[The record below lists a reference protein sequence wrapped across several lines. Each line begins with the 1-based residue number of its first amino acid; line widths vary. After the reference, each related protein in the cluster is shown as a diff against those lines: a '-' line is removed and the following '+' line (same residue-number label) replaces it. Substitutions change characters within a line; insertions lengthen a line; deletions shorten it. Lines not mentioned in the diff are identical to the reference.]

1 MIDLS
6 GKTILVTGASGG
18 IGASVA
24 QLCSDFGA
32 MVCITGR
39 NIDRLTEVL
48 IGLSND
54 SALFQADLKSESE
67 IEQLAKLLPHIDG
80 WVHCAGIIA
89 PFPIKYNQAKHID
102 TMFSVNFNSACLL
115 IGKLMQ
121 FKKVN
126 NGSSFVFMSSVSASH
141 PYNGGSLYAASKAA
155 LESFSRSIALEFSS
169 KGIRSNCIA
178 AALVETEM
186 FHQTQKA
193 QSEEEMLEIISA
205 YPLGIG
211 RPIDVA
217 NAAAFLLSSQSSWM
231 TGSVLTLDG
240 GLLLNSKK

>member
-24 QLCSDFGA
+24 QLCSDLGA
-32 MVCITGR
+32 MVCISGR
-39 NIDRLTEVL
+39 NVDGLTQVL
-48 IGLSND
+48 DGLGND
-54 SALFQADLKSESE
+54 SALFHADLTSESD
-67 IEQLAKLLPHIDG
+67 IEQLVKLLPNIDG
-80 WVHCAGIIA
+80 WVHCSGIIE
-89 PFPIKYNQAKHID
+89 PFPIKFIQAKHID

-121 FKKVN
+121 HKKVN

-178 AALVETEM
+178 AALVETDM

-193 QSEEEMLEIISA
+193 HSEAEMLEILSA

-217 NAAAFLLSSQSSWM
+217 NAATFLLSSQASWM
-231 TGSVLTLDG
+231 TGSVLNLDG

>member
-24 QLCSDFGA
+24 QLCSDLGA
-32 MVCITGR
+32 MVCISGR
-39 NIDRLTEVL
+39 NVDSLTQVL
-48 IGLSND
+48 DGIGND
-54 SALFQADLKSESE
+54 SALFQADLTSESD
-67 IEQLAKLLPHIDG
+67 IEQLAKLLPNIDG

-89 PFPIKYNQAKHID
+89 PFPIKYIQAKHID
-102 TMFSVNFNSACLL
+102 ALFSVNFNSACLL
-115 IGKLMQ
+115 LAKLMQ
-121 FKKVN
+121 HKKVN

-178 AALVETEM
+178 AALVETDM

-193 QSEEEMLEIISA
+193 HSEEEMLEIISA